1 MEEPTP
7 YIQIGYDIAFA
18 KCILMVFVT
27 LKSRDTRIRIGRIRM
42 DNWTSER
49 QSQIFLFE

>member
-27 LKSRDTRIRIGRIRM
+27 LKSRDTRISIGRIRIKGEHQN
-42 DNWTSER
+42 D
-49 QSQIFLFE
+49 